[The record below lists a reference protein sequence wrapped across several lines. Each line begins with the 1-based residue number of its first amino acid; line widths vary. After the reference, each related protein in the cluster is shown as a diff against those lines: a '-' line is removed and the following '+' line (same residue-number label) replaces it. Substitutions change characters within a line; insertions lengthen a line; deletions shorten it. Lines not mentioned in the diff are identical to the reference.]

1 MLTYKKLVHIST
13 RKEAE
18 RMKRVGVLMDDDLH
32 KKLKCYA
39 VNQEK
44 SVTEIIISLVKKEI
58 DTKKEQSR

>member
-1 MLTYKKLVHIST
+1 
-13 RKEAE
+13 
-18 RMKRVGVLMDDDLH
+18 MKRVGVLMDDDLH